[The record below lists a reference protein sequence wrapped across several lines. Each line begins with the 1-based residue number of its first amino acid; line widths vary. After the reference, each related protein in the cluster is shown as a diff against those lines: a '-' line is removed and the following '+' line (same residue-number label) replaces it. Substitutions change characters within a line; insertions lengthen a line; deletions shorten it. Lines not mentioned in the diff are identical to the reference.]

1 MSQLSKQLFQVME
14 SLCSSC
20 WMGKV
25 VFKADIVVIA
35 AAVLVSEILS
45 MITFRGLLVIFRVS
59 DVVLEPMCIIGE
71 DLVTI

>member
-14 SLCSSC
+14 PLCSSC

-45 MITFRGLLVIFRVS
+45 MITFRGLLVIIRVS

>member
-14 SLCSSC
+14 PLCSSC
-20 WMGKV
+20 WMSKV

-59 DVVLEPMCIIGE
+59 DVVLEPMYIIGE

>member
-1 MSQLSKQLFQVME
+1 
-14 SLCSSC
+14 
-20 WMGKV
+20 MGKV